1 MWCSTILFPE
11 HLLCIFHFRGRDCQL
26 LFSYALDP
34 EAPEPCAVSS
44 LVPLPSLQR
53 VAVGLTNGRL
63 FLVRSDILPTSST
76 MGEGSFV
83 MTELGSS
90 TVLHSVTAVFKDQG
104 RLVVWFFYLS
114 IICLCELNYL
124 TSSLKVLIPVSPSC
138 SGRRV
143 IHIQETWY
151 MFIWSLCH

>member
-1 MWCSTILFPE
+1 MWCSTVLFSE
-11 HLLCIFHFRGRDCQL
+11 HLLCISHLRGRDCQL

-63 FLVRSDILPTSST
+63 FLVRSDILPTSYT

-90 TVLHSVTAVFKDQG
+90 TVLHSLTAVFKDQG
-104 RLVVWFFYLS
+104 RLVAWVLYLS
-114 IICLCELNYL
+114 IICLCKLHYL
-124 TSSLKVLIPVSPSC
+124 TSSLKVLVLVSPRC
-138 SGRRV
+138 SGTRV
-143 IHIQETWY
+143 IHIHET
-151 MFIWSLCH
+151 

>member
-1 MWCSTILFPE
+1 MQLLGWRTGSEDSGFSLSYQKICGAPEFYFQNIYYVLF
-11 HLLCIFHFRGRDCQL
+11 LFRGRDCQL
-26 LFSYALDP
+26 LFSYTLDP

-90 TVLHSVTAVFKDQG
+90 TVLHSLTAVFKDQG
-104 RLVVWFFYLS
+104 R
-114 IICLCELNYL
+114 
-124 TSSLKVLIPVSPSC
+124 
-138 SGRRV
+138 
-143 IHIQETWY
+143 
-151 MFIWSLCH
+151 

>member
-1 MWCSTILFPE
+1 MWCSTILFSE
-11 HLLCIFHFRGRDCQL
+11 HLLRIIHLRGRDCQL

-44 LVPLPSLQR
+44 LVPLPNLQR

-63 FLVRSDILPTSST
+63 FLVRSDFLPTSST

-90 TVLHSVTAVFKDQG
+90 TVLHSVTAIFKDQG
-104 RLVVWFFYLS
+104 RLVFWFLCLS
-114 IICLCELNYL
+114 FICLRELHYL
-124 TSSLKVLIPVSPSC
+124 TSSLKVLILGNPRC
-138 SGRRV
+138 GGTRV
-143 IHIQETWY
+143 IHFQET
-151 MFIWSLCH
+151 

>member
-1 MWCSTILFPE
+1 LFSE
-11 HLLCIFHFRGRDCQL
+11 HLLCISYLRGRDCQL

-90 TVLHSVTAVFKDQG
+90 TVLHSLTAVFKDQG
-104 RLVVWFFYLS
+104 RLVAWFLYLS
-114 IICLCELNYL
+114 IICLSKLHYV
-124 TSSLKVLIPVSPSC
+124 TSSLKVPVLVSPRC
-138 SGRRV
+138 SDTRV
-143 IHIQETWY
+143 IHIQET
-151 MFIWSLCH
+151 

>member
-1 MWCSTILFPE
+1 MVLRKLILKTFIPF
-11 HLLCIFHFRGRDCQL
+11 LCLEYVICYRGRDCRP

-44 LVPLPSLQR
+44 LVNLPKLQR

-63 FLVRSDILPTSST
+63 FLVRSDISPTSST

-90 TVLHSVTAVFKDQG
+90 TVLHSLTAVFKDQG
-104 RLVVWFFYLS
+104 RSVVNLLIFGSTREIDLVIKLF
-114 IICLCELNYL
+114 
-124 TSSLKVLIPVSPSC
+124 
-138 SGRRV
+138 
-143 IHIQETWY
+143 
-151 MFIWSLCH
+151 